1 MEASRFGF
9 QMAPAFKFDPTD
21 ADLVAHYLL
30 PRALGVPDPPFAH
43 AVIDDDPAGLPP
55 ADLFAK
61 HGHGG
66 SQHAFF
72 LHTAAAADAPESRE
86 RGVKGGAGGRW
97 RGQKASVESVTLV
110 HPDGSELD
118 MKYRRSELSYER
130 DAGEGEKKGEDAGTA
145 ADADATGWVMHEYQI
160 LSPPLQA
167 TVLSRI
173 SKVREDQQ
181 PAAAAA
187 AQS

>member
-72 LHTAAAADAPESRE
+72 LHTADTDAPESSKRA
-86 RGVKGGAGGRW
+86 VKGGAGGRW

-110 HPDGSELD
+110 HPDGGELD
-118 MKYRRSELSYER
+118 MKYRRSELTYER
-130 DAGEGEKKGEDAGTA
+130 DAGNGEGAGA
-145 ADADATGWVMHEYQI
+145 AADATGWVMHEYQI
-160 LSPPLQA
+160 VSPPLQA

-181 PAAAAA
+181 PAAAA
-187 AQS
+187 QN

>member
-9 QMAPAFKFDPTD
+9 QTAPAFKFDPTD

-30 PRALGVPDPPFAH
+30 PRAVGVPDPPFAH
-43 AVIDDDPAGLPP
+43 AIIENDLAGLPP
-55 ADLFAK
+55 ADLLAR

-66 SQHAFF
+66 SHHAFF
-72 LHTAAAADAPESRE
+72 MHTAADAPEIRE

-97 RGQKASVESVTLV
+97 RGQKASVETVTLV

-130 DAGEGEKKGEDAGTA
+130 DAGEGEKKGQDAGA
-145 ADADATGWVMHEYQI
+145 AADATGWVMHEYQI
-160 LSPPLQA
+160 VSPPLQS

-181 PAAAAA
+181 PSAAAA
-187 AQS
+187 AQN